1 MNECVTLKRRDLEQS
16 FTVLFLHA
24 TVMQDKIKSSK
35 TAGEGKELPEPNGI
49 MESRVCNATMAS
61 TKKNI

>member
-24 TVMQDKIKSSK
+24 TVMQDKI
-35 TAGEGKELPEPNGI
+35 
-49 MESRVCNATMAS
+49 
-61 TKKNI
+61 